1 MALAMLVFYQNKGNT
16 MDKKT
21 ATKFITAGALTA
33 LVAVGVSSWVNMLGL
48 KWWLDAVIS
57 CLLSAGA
64 GALIFYLICK
74 EYKKSTPK
82 SDLAKLSH
90 ELKSPLTSIKGYL
103 FAIKDG
109 VVEKESID
117 KFIDIAINESD
128 RMLSMLES
136 TMNSAKENKSARK
149 LNISEFDINE
159 LVEEIALECKFS
171 ADKKDITIHTD
182 LCEDDCYA
190 KADAML
196 IREVLINLTENAIKY
211 GKQGGN
217 VNIITDVIDNT
228 IQIKVTDDGI
238 GIPAKHI
245 KHIFDDGYKLTNSPD
260 SHGLGLNIVKEILNA
275 HNKKITVQSTPNK
288 GATFSFELDKAD
300 LE

>member
-1 MALAMLVFYQNKGNT
+1 

-21 ATKFITAGALTA
+21 ATKFISAGALTA
-33 LVAVGVSSWVNMLGL
+33 LVAVGISSWVNILGL
-48 KWWLDAVIS
+48 KWWLDAFIS
-57 CLLSAGA
+57 CILSAGA
-64 GALIFYLICK
+64 GALIFLLICRGLK
-74 EYKKSTPK
+74 QSSPK
-82 SDLAKLSH
+82 SDIAKLSH

-109 VVEKESID
+109 VVEKESMD

-128 RMLSMLES
+128 RMLSMLER
-136 TMNSAKENKSARK
+136 TLNSSSKNTSARK
-149 LNISEFDINE
+149 LDISEFDLNE
-159 LVEEIALECKFS
+159 LIQEVALECKIP
-171 ADKKDITIHTD
+171 ADKKDIAIRTE

-190 KADAML
+190 RADAML

-217 VNIITDVIDNT
+217 VNIITDITDNT

-245 KHIFDDGYKLTNSPD
+245 AHIFDDGYKASDNPD
-260 SHGLGLNIVKEILNA
+260 SHGLGLSIVKEILNA
-275 HNKKITVQSTPNK
+275 HSKRITVQSTPNK